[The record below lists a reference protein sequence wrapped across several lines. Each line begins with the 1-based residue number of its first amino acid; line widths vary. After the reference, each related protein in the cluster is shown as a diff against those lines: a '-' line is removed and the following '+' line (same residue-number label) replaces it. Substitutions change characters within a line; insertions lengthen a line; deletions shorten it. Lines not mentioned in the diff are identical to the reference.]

1 MDCTCGIGT
10 QAIGLALVGY
20 RVHGTDVS
28 VVAIDRARREGV
40 SFGAS
45 ATFAVVDVRGL
56 ETRVSG
62 AFDVVLSC
70 DNALPHL
77 LTEDDL
83 RRAVG
88 AIWSK
93 LRGGGLVLLGIRDY
107 DRLLRERPSATVPDV
122 HVGPDGRRIVFQT
135 WAWAAGS
142 PRYGVDY
149 FILTERASQWE
160 TFHRTMVY
168 RALPRAE
175 LTGLLEATGFVD
187 VRWHEPEATGYFQPV
202 VAASRPPC

>member
-1 MDCTCGIGT
+1 MS
-10 QAIGLALVGY
+10 
-20 RVHGTDVS
+20 R
-28 VVAIDRARREGV
+28 
-40 SFGAS
+40 
-45 ATFAVVDVRGL
+45 
-56 ETRVSG
+56 

-88 AIWSK
+88 TIWSK

-122 HVGPDGRRIVFQT
+122 HTGPDGRRIVFQT
-135 WAWAAGS
+135 WDWAAGS

-202 VAASRPPC
+202 VTASRPPC